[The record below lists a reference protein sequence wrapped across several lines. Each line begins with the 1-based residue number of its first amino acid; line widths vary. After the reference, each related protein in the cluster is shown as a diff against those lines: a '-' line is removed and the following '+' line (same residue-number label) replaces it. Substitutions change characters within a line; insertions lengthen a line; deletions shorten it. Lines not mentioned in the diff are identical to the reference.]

1 MTNLPEM
8 SQKPLWQEMEKDP
21 NADPIEEEAL
31 KIIRKEGRASVS
43 MLQKKMRIGYTRSSR
58 LIEKFEENGIIGPPD
73 SQTGTRQVLD
83 WGDYPPLKQD

>member
-58 LIEKFEENGIIGPPD
+58 LIEKFEEDGIIGPPNP
-73 SQTGTRQVLD
+73 QTGTRQVLD